1 MKKKRNASKWVSL
14 GLGVLLAAGIS
25 LGLTG
30 CGGGQSA
37 DGSDTVSETSIG
49 AEANGDHNTYSVG
62 TVSTQ
67 NGKRHYGGYSRYIMR
82 VETKG
87 VKPHRN
93 QDKNQGQQ
101 SNGQNSGG
109 ISPSDVDLT
118 GIDTTKP
125 MIALTFDDGPG
136 AGTEK
141 ILQILQENDA
151 KATFFEVGTSI
162 QNYPE
167 LSKKLADAGMQM
179 ASHTWD
185 HPDMT
190 SLSDSEIEKTL
201 SKTAAE
207 MEKAT
212 GGTTPSAL
220 RPPYGAV
227 DDNVKS
233 QVNLPIILWSIDTL
247 DWSSRDADAICQKVD
262 AADPGDGDIILF
274 HDIYESTADAV
285 ARLVPQLKAKGFQ
298 LVTVEQMFAA
308 KNKELKNGTVYCDS
322 YE

>member
-1 MKKKRNASKWVSL
+1 MRAVILSL
-14 GLGVLLAAGIS
+14 D
-25 LGLTG
+25 TG
-30 CGGGQSA
+30 A
-37 DGSDTVSETSIG
+37 
-49 AEANGDHNTYSVG
+49 Y
-62 TVSTQ
+62 
-67 NGKRHYGGYSRYIMR
+67 K
-82 VETKG
+82 
-87 VKPHRN
+87 
-93 QDKNQGQQ
+93 
-101 SNGQNSGG
+101 
-109 ISPSDVDLT
+109 
-118 GIDTTKP
+118 
-125 MIALTFDDGPG
+125 
-136 AGTEK
+136 
-141 ILQILQENDA
+141 A
-151 KATFFEVGTSI
+151 KADVAAAASLKRMLEQVGIEVRAAKAF
-162 QNYPE
+162 PE
-167 LSKKLADAGMQM
+167 DKEMLKTVLCKLADAGMQM

>member
-1 MKKKRNASKWVSL
+1 
-14 GLGVLLAAGIS
+14 
-25 LGLTG
+25 
-30 CGGGQSA
+30 
-37 DGSDTVSETSIG
+37 
-49 AEANGDHNTYSVG
+49 
-62 TVSTQ
+62 
-67 NGKRHYGGYSRYIMR
+67 
-82 VETKG
+82 
-87 VKPHRN
+87 
-93 QDKNQGQQ
+93 
-101 SNGQNSGG
+101 
-109 ISPSDVDLT
+109 
-118 GIDTTKP
+118 
-125 MIALTFDDGPG
+125 
-136 AGTEK
+136 
-141 ILQILQENDA
+141 
-151 KATFFEVGTSI
+151 
-162 QNYPE
+162 
-167 LSKKLADAGMQM
+167 M

-274 HDIYESTADAV
+274 HDNFTNPLPM
-285 ARLVPQLKAKGFQ
+285 RWLVWCRSSKPKASSS
-298 LVTVEQMFAA
+298 L
-308 KNKELKNGTVYCDS
+308 L
-322 YE
+322 